1 MSVSVSSYLLQ
12 RETWEVERNG
22 REQSKRPAEWALG
35 SQSNT
40 AGSNAREVIGKGARS
55 GYLPRILDFFF
66 HGTG

>member
-1 MSVSVSSYLLQ
+1 M
-12 RETWEVERNG
+12 ERNG

-55 GYLPRILDFFF
+55 GYLPRILVFFF
-66 HGTG
+66 TALAESVCQENKSDESRK